1 VKEIERKWKMDILSN
16 QSDLPLLLTETLTS
30 LCQRAYLSLVVVHNG
45 RSGAGAGLIWRQDG
59 SIVTNYHVIRSG
71 SPRVS
76 TLDGREYTAD
86 VVAIARQYDLALLKI
101 DVPEALL
108 PAPVADSRQ
117 LRVGQFA
124 MAVGHP
130 WGQIGS
136 VSAGIITSLGKAP
149 LRWRRGTV
157 NVIRTDAEL
166 APGNSGG
173 PLLDTNG
180 GVIGINTM
188 IMGGDLGVAIPSH
201 VINEFVDQTLGRDN
215 PTVVI

>member
-1 VKEIERKWKMDILSN
+1 MDFISN
-16 QSDLPLLLTETLTS
+16 QSDLPFLLTETLTC
-30 LCQRAYLSLVVVHNG
+30 LCQRAYRSLVVVHNG

-76 TLDGREYTAD
+76 FLDGREYNAD
-86 VVAIARQYDLALLKI
+86 VVATAKQYDLALLKI
-101 DVPEALL
+101 DVPGALS
-108 PAPVADSRQ
+108 PVPVSDSRH

-124 MAVGHP
+124 LAVGHP

-136 VSAGIITSLGKAP
+136 VSAGIITSLGKVP

-201 VINEFVDQTLGRDN
+201 VINEFVGQTQGRDN
-215 PTVVI
+215 QPAAI